1 MHHATVLADKAVA
14 LGGTAVAKP
23 AAFRELPDLQA
34 TLEDDLDL
42 ERQAIKHYTE
52 RIQQAEAGGQIGLRV
67 QLESLLAEE
76 TDHAEAIARL
86 LGK

>member
-1 MHHATVLADKAVA
+1 MNTLQ
-14 LGGTAVAKP
+14 
-23 AAFRELPDLQA
+23 DLQA
-34 TLEDDLDL
+34 ILEYDLDL

-52 RIQQAEAGGQIGLRV
+52 RIQQAEAVGQIGLRV
-67 QLESLLAEE
+67 QLESLLADE